1 MSTEVD
7 ATNESCMEFA
17 VRDARVTPARGQG
30 AVFGASCLEGSNLF
44 EDHATLGPEKGAGTN
59 SQMARKGAAHYWF
72 LPPFLSP
79 SRDPSKRLN

>member
-17 VRDARVTPARGQG
+17 VRDGWITPARGQG

-44 EDHATLGPEKGAGTN
+44 EDHAALGPEKAF
-59 SQMARKGAAHYWF
+59 SEPLAR
-72 LPPFLSP
+72 PF
-79 SRDPSKRLN
+79 KTFN